1 MLQTGTLN
9 GGAFMPYTL
18 QTTFNSLPPL
28 PSDGSNSASSYSS
41 NGTNYSL
48 SREDDGLS
56 YQESGILSAPGGQI
70 MTAAPSSGPG
80 AGIITAARIST
91 GNLASSEP
99 GMDEP
104 ADYNIPDA
112 PDPAGQSDLVQD
124 PTTTGNPVI
133 LNPSFGEGT
142 AEDKSIG

>member
-1 MLQTGTLN
+1 M
-9 GGAFMPYTL
+9 
-18 QTTFNSLPPL
+18 
-28 PSDGSNSASSYSS
+28 
-41 NGTNYSL
+41 
-48 SREDDGLS
+48 
-56 YQESGILSAPGGQI
+56 QESGILSAPGGQI

-112 PDPAGQSDLVQD
+112 PDPAGGRLTLIDACISQLQGITMTCPRWQD
-124 PTTTGNPVI
+124 RIIWPLP
-133 LNPSFGEGT
+133 
-142 AEDKSIG
+142 